1 VVRSHSGV
9 SLQGE
14 AWEVSQSVSHG
25 GSLPYNW
32 MVEPSIVG
40 ASAGV
45 LHANP
50 ADFLQLFRTEAVS
63 LRCMYTH
70 TGARNTT
77 VLVQKATM
85 SGHEPMP
92 LLLR

>member
-1 VVRSHSGV
+1 MSSVCVP
-9 SLQGE
+9 LQGTS
-14 AWEVSQSVSHG
+14 WEVSQSVGHG

-63 LRCMYTH
+63 AIACRQT
-70 TGARNTT
+70 
-77 VLVQKATM
+77 
-85 SGHEPMP
+85 SG
-92 LLLR
+92 

>member
-1 VVRSHSGV
+1 M
-9 SLQGE
+9 
-14 AWEVSQSVSHG
+14 SQSVGHG

-50 ADFLQLFRTEAVS
+50 ADFLQLFRTEAVGP
-63 LRCMYTH
+63 LHVEQGGVMQHRR
-70 TGARNTT
+70 TGVTRHRIRLHGKSFVA
-77 VLVQKATM
+77 LP
-85 SGHEPMP
+85 G
-92 LLLR
+92 